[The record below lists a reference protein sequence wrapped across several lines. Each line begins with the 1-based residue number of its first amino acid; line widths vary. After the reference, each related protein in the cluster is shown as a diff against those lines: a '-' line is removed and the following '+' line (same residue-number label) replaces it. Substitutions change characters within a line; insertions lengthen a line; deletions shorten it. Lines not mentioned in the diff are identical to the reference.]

1 MSGFSLNTSSLT
13 RGLERMQN
21 KSDAAIRAFAETG
34 GLKMQSYA
42 QQNAKWTDRSGAA
55 RQRFKSGVER
65 RESGYWIR
73 LSYGVDYGIWLE
85 LAHEKKYAIL
95 PETIRAVGQEEIMPA
110 FERFIE
116 RL

>member
-1 MSGFSLNTSSLT
+1 MSGFRLDTNSLA
-13 RGLERMQN
+13 RGLDRMQN
-21 KSDAAIRAFAETG
+21 KSDAVIRAFAETG

-55 RQRFKSGVER
+55 RQRLKSGVER

-95 PETIRAVGQEEIMPA
+95 PDTIRAVGQEEIMPA

>member
-42 QQNAKWTDRSGAA
+42 AKWTDRSGAA

-95 PETIRAVGQEEIMPA
+95 PDTIRAVGQEEIMPA